1 MLHLSCLHQS
11 PGLLHVSKKESLEN
25 VYLNVTGLKFYIFLQ
40 CSVWQLLGPH
50 WAFFLT
56 YMYFLSVLDTFHGPS
71 KVGCR
76 SILAHP
82 SPSWGK
88 TTGWIVTPLIA
99 AIHGF
104 SEERMHLLKRLHS
117 NLSSTEKSI
126 KYWVVVNITI
136 WRKSIRTKIISTHSF
151 FYNKL
156 PSAFWED
163 KIVRTVRIKPVGI
176 IRRE

>member
-56 YMYFLSVLDTFHGPS
+56 YMYFLSVLDIFHGPS
-71 KVGCR
+71 KAGCR
-76 SILAHP
+76 SLLAHP
-82 SPSWGK
+82 SPSWRK
-88 TTGWIVTPLIA
+88 DTGWIVTPLIA

-151 FYNKL
+151 FTISYLLPFGKTKL
-156 PSAFWED
+156 WGLLGLSL
-163 KIVRTVRIKPVGI
+163 
-176 IRRE
+176 